1 MKIILA
7 SASPRRK
14 ELMDLMEVPYQVI
27 PSQFDEKRD
36 ESLEPEKQVEKLAYG
51 KAKDVLD
58 RTTGD
63 RIIIGC
69 DTLVYKDGK
78 FYGKPK
84 TEDVARK
91 MLEELKDAYH
101 EVITG
106 LSIFIVKDD
115 VVQEYISHDTTR
127 IHIKDMSEKEIGQ
140 WIATGKALD
149 KAGAYAIQEEFCVF
163 IDRIEG
169 SYFSTIGLPVHQVY
183 DVIKQ
188 YC

>member
-36 ESLEPEKQVEKLAYG
+36 ESLDPEKQVEKLAYG

-115 VVQEYISHDTTR
+115 VNI
-127 IHIKDMSEKEIGQ
+127 
-140 WIATGKALD
+140 
-149 KAGAYAIQEEFCVF
+149 
-163 IDRIEG
+163 
-169 SYFSTIGLPVHQVY
+169 
-183 DVIKQ
+183 
-188 YC
+188 

>member
-63 RIIIGC
+63 RIIIGS
-69 DTLVYKDGK
+69 DTLVYKDVADSRE
-78 FYGKPK
+78 YG
-84 TEDVARK
+84 
-91 MLEELKDAYH
+91 
-101 EVITG
+101 
-106 LSIFIVKDD
+106 
-115 VVQEYISHDTTR
+115 VVNQSE
-127 IHIKDMSEKEIGQ
+127 IK
-140 WIATGKALD
+140 
-149 KAGAYAIQEEFCVF
+149 
-163 IDRIEG
+163 G
-169 SYFSTIGLPVHQVY
+169 SVMTI
-183 DVIKQ
+183 IRTKRF
-188 YC
+188 